1 MATRRGIGAAWLAAG
16 LFLALAWL
24 VAPGPASAQQAQP
37 IEGTDRQDGRAV
49 TGLRL
54 TSERGDAFLYVY
66 CKAGRA
72 PPEIAL
78 SLPVELGKPRDRV
91 DLSYRIDDG
100 DLREAWF
107 LIAPG
112 GRSGNFYIR
121 HNSIYEARFGRQP
134 RTIDPETG
142 LTSQAYMDWIADIH
156 RTVTEDLVLSGA
168 VAEFPAEGLGGP
180 YRFPIA
186 AARPLVNRLA
196 ACLPMAEEAQPEPIT
211 TR

>member
-1 MATRRGIGAAWLAAG
+1 MQTGMARALLLASGLLLAPAIAA
-16 LFLALAWL
+16 
-24 VAPGPASAQQAQP
+24 AQTAQP

-54 TSERGDAFLYVY
+54 NSERGDAFLYVY

-72 PPEIAL
+72 LPEVVL

-91 DLSYRIDDG
+91 DLSYRIDAG

-112 GRSGNFYIR
+112 GRSANFYIL
-121 HNSIYEARFGRQP
+121 HNSIYEARFGKQP
-134 RTIDPETG
+134 RTIDPDTG
-142 LTSQAYMDWIADIH
+142 LTSQAYMDWIAGIH
-156 RTVTEDLVLSGA
+156 RRVAMDLTLSGA
-168 VAEFPAEGLGGP
+168 VAEFPADGLGGP

-186 AARPLVNRLA
+186 AARALAGRLSD
-196 ACLPMAEEAQPEPIT
+196 CLPLPANTEPDPIT